1 MINTISKEIII
12 NKHKINI
19 GASIGIS
26 VYPNDG
32 LSIEELFRHADIAMY
47 DAKNNGKNT
56 YRFTSKEL
64 STGAFEKAT
73 MENAIRD
80 GLNNEEFEV
89 HYQPILDIKTNEIF
103 HLEALIRWKHPKLGM
118 VYPNKFIPLAE
129 ESELITSITEFVT
142 FKVIDDLKY
151 LDNEFNC
158 DCTIAINYSVKDFES
173 DKLYH
178 SVNKY
183 LKTQKVDAKNIIL
196 EMTERKF
203 MLDNKIIK
211 EKIERY
217 KKLGVEFAIDDFGTG
232 YSNLSN
238 LSEYPIDYLKIDKT
252 YISKIGKDKNLKRL
266 SKQQLPYQ
274 KH

>member
-64 STGAFEKAT
+64 STGGAFEKAT

-183 LKTQKVDAKNIIL
+183 LKTQKVDAK
-196 EMTERKF
+196 
-203 MLDNKIIK
+203 KI
-211 EKIERY
+211 
-217 KKLGVEFAIDDFGTG
+217 
-232 YSNLSN
+232 
-238 LSEYPIDYLKIDKT
+238 
-252 YISKIGKDKNLKRL
+252 
-266 SKQQLPYQ
+266 
-274 KH
+274 